1 MLDKPNISG
10 YLSRIGRREFNW
22 TIRIVVNLFRV
33 TEFDIVSESF
43 NFKIFNR
50 VNDSI
55 DRVKYKI
62 SKRLKF
68 FKFVDF
74 SS

>member
-22 TIRIVVNLFRV
+22 TIRIVVNLFHV

>member
-43 NFKIFNR
+43 NFKIFNH

-55 DRVKYKI
+55 DRVKLTEF
-62 SKRLKF
+62 RN
-68 FKFVDF
+68 D
-74 SS
+74 SSF